1 MQGNPL
7 MLQLLNSLFYALFIL
22 AMGYYFITNLQW
34 YSYKLNRVLFHHTKT
49 WWHFAYFLVP
59 FALYMLVSYTSD
71 YGFVVVIAYLG
82 LLFQWY
88 RGLDKPLVFTGRV
101 KRFFAAMLLFAIFF
115 AVALNSFTVIIP
127 IFLAYFISLFIEKML
142 FNGFK
147 VKAEK
152 KIASMSE
159 MKVVGIT
166 ASYGKTSIKNYV
178 EHLLKAKYRT
188 YATPRSVNT
197 LGGVMKDVNDDLP
210 DDTEVYVVEM
220 GARGEG
226 DIAEISTFV
235 NPHYVVVGKIG
246 PAHIEYFKTMEN
258 IRNTKME
265 ILKTDRLTTAWIHE
279 SAMVKPE
286 SNVHTFGS
294 KENLDIRSN
303 ISAPKYIIEDVEATL
318 ESTSFT
324 LDGVRYSAS
333 ILGAFNA
340 MNLAASV
347 LVAKELGLTDEQIQK
362 QLSTLKPVDH
372 RLQRIDAGGKVIL
385 DDSFNGNI
393 DGMMASFD
401 LATTYEGRKVVI
413 TPGLV
418 EVDDELNVQVARRA
432 NDVFDVIVVTGDL
445 NYAIFKEHV
454 DADKLVKLATKGE
467 MEAMLI
473 EQTLSG
479 DLILFANDAPSFV

>member
-1 MQGNPL
+1 MIL
-7 MLQLLNSLFYALFIL
+7 VNSIFYALFIL
-22 AMGYYFITNLQW
+22 AIGYYFITNLQW

-49 WWHFAYFLVP
+49 WWHFVYFLVP
-59 FALYMLVSYTSD
+59 FTLYAFVDGMSQ

-88 RGLDKPLVFTGRV
+88 KGLDKPLVFTGRV
-101 KRFFAAMLLFAIFF
+101 KRFFAAMLLVAIFIAVAFKHF
-115 AVALNSFTVIIP
+115 AVVLP
-127 IFLAYFISLFIEKML
+127 LFLAYFISMFIEKML

-147 VKAEK
+147 VKAED
-152 KIASMSE
+152 KIESMKN

-166 ASYGKTSIKNYV
+166 ASYGKTSIKNYI
-178 EHLLKAKYRT
+178 EHLLKAKYKT

-210 DDTEVYVVEM
+210 SDTEVYVVEM

-226 DIAEISTFV
+226 DISEITTFV

-246 PAHIEYFKTMEN
+246 PAHIEYFRTMEN

-265 ILKTDRLTTAWIHE
+265 ILQTARLEQAWIHE

-286 SNVHTFGS
+286 TNVHTFGS
-294 KENLDIRSN
+294 KENLDIRTPVA
-303 ISAPKYIIEDVEATL
+303 APEFLIEDVDATL

-324 LDGVRYSAS
+324 LKGVRYSAS

-340 MNLAASV
+340 MNLSAAV
-347 LVAKELGLTDEQIQK
+347 LVAKELGLTDDEIQK
-362 QLSTLKPVDH
+362 QLSTLEPVAH

-393 DGMMASFD
+393 DGMMASFA
-401 LATTYEGRKVVI
+401 LSSTYEGRKVVI

-418 EVDDELNVQVARRA
+418 EVDDELNIQVAQRA
-432 NDVFDVIVVTGDL
+432 NEVFDVVVVTGDL
-445 NYAIFKEHV
+445 NYAIFKEYI
-454 DADKLVKLATKGE
+454 DADKLVKLSSKAE
-467 MEAMLI
+467 MEEMLV
-473 EQTLSG
+473 EQTTVG

>member
-1 MQGNPL
+1 
-7 MLQLLNSLFYALFIL
+7 MLQLLNAIAYALFIL

-59 FALYMLVSYTSD
+59 FVLYLLVNGASN
-71 YGFVVVIAYLG
+71 YGFVVVFGYLIALY
-82 LLFQWY
+82 FWY
-88 RGLDKPLVFTGRV
+88 KGLDKPLVFTGRV
-101 KRFFAAMLLFAIFF
+101 KRFFAAMLLFAIFIAVAFKHF
-115 AVALNSFTVIIP
+115 AVVLP
-127 IFLAYFISLFIEKML
+127 IFLAFAISIFIEKML

-147 VKAEK
+147 VKAQK
-152 KIASMSE
+152 KISSMDNL
-159 MKVVGIT
+159 KVVGIT

-178 EHLLKAKYRT
+178 EHLLKAKYKT

-197 LGGVMKDVNDDLP
+197 LGGVMIDINNDLP
-210 DDTEVYVVEM
+210 EDTEVYVVEM

-246 PAHIEYFKTMEN
+246 PAHIEYFRTIEN

-265 ILKTDRLTTAWIHE
+265 ILQTQRLEKAWIHE

-286 SNVHTFGS
+286 ANVHTFGE

-303 ISAPKYIIEDVEATL
+303 VPAPEFVIEDVEATL
-318 ESTSFT
+318 DATSFT
-324 LDGVRYSAS
+324 LGGVRYSAS

-340 MNLAASV
+340 MNLAAAV
-347 LVAKELGLTDEQIQK
+347 LVAKELGISDEEIQN

-401 LATTYEGRKVVI
+401 LASTYEGRKVVI

-418 EVDDELNVQVARRA
+418 EVDDALNVQVAQRA
-432 NDVFDVIVVTGDL
+432 NEVFDVVVVTGDL
-445 NYAIFKEHV
+445 NYAIFKEYV
-454 DADKLVKLATKGE
+454 DADKLVKLATKSE
-467 MEAMLI
+467 MEAMLV
-473 EQTLSG
+473 EQTRAG

>member
-1 MQGNPL
+1 MI
-7 MLQLLNSLFYALFIL
+7 QLINSLFYALFIL

-49 WWHFAYFLVP
+49 WWHFVYFLIP
-59 FALYMLVSYTSD
+59 FALYMLVTYTSD
-71 YGFVVVIAYLG
+71 YGFVVVIAYLA

-88 RGLDKPLVFTGRV
+88 KGLDKPLVFTGRV
-101 KRFFAAMLLFAIFF
+101 KRFFAAMLLFAIFI
-115 AVALNSFTVIIP
+115 AVALNHFTVVIP
-127 IFLAYFISLFIEKML
+127 IFLAYFISLFIEMML

-152 KIASMSE
+152 KIEAME
-159 MKVVGIT
+159 NLMVVGIT

-178 EHLLKAKYRT
+178 EHLLKAKYKT

-210 DDTEVYVVEM
+210 EDTEVYVVEM

-226 DIAEISTFV
+226 DIAEITTFV

-246 PAHIEYFKTMEN
+246 PAHIEYFKTMKN

-265 ILKTDRLTTAWIHE
+265 ILQTSRLKEAWIHE

-286 SNVHTFGS
+286 SNIHTFG
-294 KENLDIRSN
+294 ENANLDIKMN
-303 ISAPKYIIEDVEATL
+303 VPAPKYVIENVDATL
-318 ESTSFT
+318 DATSFT
-324 LDGVRYSAS
+324 LEGIRYSAS

-340 MNLAASV
+340 MNLAAAV
-347 LVAKELGLTDEQIQK
+347 LVAKTLGLSDEQIQEG
-362 QLSTLKPVDH
+362 LSTLKAVDH

-401 LATTYEGRKVVI
+401 LASTYKGRKVVI

-418 EVDDELNVQVARRA
+418 EVDDELNIQVAKKA
-432 NDVFDVIVVTGDL
+432 DEVFDVVVVTGDL

-454 DADKLVKLATKGE
+454 DPDKLVKLASKAE
-467 MEAMLI
+467 MEEMLV
-473 EQTLSG
+473 EQTTVG

>member
-1 MQGNPL
+1 MI
-7 MLQLLNSLFYALFIL
+7 LLNAIFYALFIL
-22 AMGYYFITNLQW
+22 AIGYYFITNLQW

-49 WWHFAYFLVP
+49 WWHFVYFLVP
-59 FALYMLVSYTSD
+59 FALYAFVDGMGD
-71 YGFVVVIAYLG
+71 YGFVVVIAYLA
-82 LLFQWY
+82 LLVQWY

-101 KRFFAAMLLFAIFF
+101 KRFFAALILFALFIAVVFNHF
-115 AVALNSFTVIIP
+115 AVVLP
-127 IFLAYFISLFIEKML
+127 LFLAYFVSMFIEKML

-147 VKAEK
+147 VKAQK
-152 KIASMSE
+152 KIETME
-159 MKVVGIT
+159 NLIVVGIT
-166 ASYGKTSIKNYV
+166 ASYGKTSIKNYI
-178 EHLLKAKYRT
+178 EHLLKAKYKT

-210 DDTEVYVVEM
+210 ADTEVYVVEM

-265 ILKTDRLTTAWIHE
+265 ILKTERLKEAWIHE
-279 SAMVKPE
+279 SARVKPE

-294 KENLDIRSN
+294 KENLDIRT
-303 ISAPKYIIEDVEATL
+303 IEAAPEYVIENVEATL
-318 ESTSFT
+318 DSTSFT
-324 LDGVRYSAS
+324 LDGVAYSAS

-340 MNLAASV
+340 MNLAAAV
-347 LVAKELGLTDEQIQK
+347 LVAKELGLSDKQIQEG
-362 QLSTLKPVDH
+362 LSTLKAVDH

-418 EVDDELNVQVARRA
+418 EVDDELNVQVAQRA
-432 NDVFDVIVVTGDL
+432 NEVFDVVVVTGDL
-445 NYAIFKEHV
+445 NYAIFKDHV
-454 DADKLVKLATKGE
+454 EADKLVKLATKGE
-467 MEAMLI
+467 MEAMLV
-473 EQTLSG
+473 EQTRPG

>member
-1 MQGNPL
+1 MI
-7 MLQLLNSLFYALFIL
+7 LLNSIFYALFIV
-22 AMGYYFITNLQW
+22 AIGYYFITNLQW

-49 WWHFAYFLVP
+49 WWHFVYFLVP
-59 FALYMLVSYTSD
+59 FALYALADGMSD
-71 YGFVVVIAYLG
+71 YGFVVVIGYLA

-101 KRFFAAMLLFAIFF
+101 KRFYAALIFF
-115 AVALNSFTVIIP
+115 ALFITVAFKRFAVILP
-127 IFLAYFISLFIEKML
+127 LFLAYFVSLFIEKML

-147 VKAEK
+147 VKAQK
-152 KIASMSE
+152 KIEAME
-159 MKVVGIT
+159 DLIVVGIT
-166 ASYGKTSIKNYV
+166 ASYGKTSIKNYI
-178 EHLLKAKYRT
+178 EHLLKAKYKT

-197 LGGVMKDVNDDLP
+197 LGGIMKDINDDLTA
-210 DDTEVYVVEM
+210 DTEVYVVEM

-265 ILKTDRLTTAWIHE
+265 ILKTERLKAAWVHE
-279 SAMVKPE
+279 SARVKPE
-286 SNVHTFGS
+286 SNVHTFGT
-294 KENLDIRSN
+294 KENLDIRTKEA
-303 ISAPKYIIEDVEATL
+303 APEYIIEDVQATL

-324 LDGVRYSAS
+324 LGGVKYSAS

-340 MNLAASV
+340 MNLAAAV
-347 LVAKELGLTDEQIQK
+347 LVAKELGLSDAQIQEG
-362 QLSTLKPVDH
+362 LSTLKAVDH

-393 DGMMASFD
+393 DGMMASFG
-401 LATTYEGRKVVI
+401 LASTYEGRKVVI

-418 EVDDELNVQVARRA
+418 EVDDALNVQVAQRA
-432 NDVFDVIVVTGDL
+432 NEVFDVVVVTGDL
-445 NYAIFKEHV
+445 NYAIFKEYV
-454 DADKLVKLATKGE
+454 DPDKLVKLATKSE
-467 MEAMLI
+467 MEAMLV
-473 EQTLSG
+473 EQTRPG